1 MKFMEIV
8 FYQALVTLVSKLI
21 TLKLMILDSLTIT
34 SKDLSTKT
42 KSMHKLT
49 LK

>member
-21 TLKLMILDSLTIT
+21 TLKSMILDFLTIT
-34 SKDLSTKT
+34 PKDPLTKT
-42 KSMHKLT
+42 KSMHK
-49 LK
+49 